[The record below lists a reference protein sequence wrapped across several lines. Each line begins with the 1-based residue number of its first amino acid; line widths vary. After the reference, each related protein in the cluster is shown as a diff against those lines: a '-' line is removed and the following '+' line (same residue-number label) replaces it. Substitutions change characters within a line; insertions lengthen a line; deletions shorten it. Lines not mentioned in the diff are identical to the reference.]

1 MIADG
6 NDRGVYSSIANFGDS
21 DFFKVPL
28 LRGQGQMESMYDFV
42 ARTGSSREDG
52 QNCLLVGCF
61 CSRSNVCFAD
71 TDCRPK

>member
-1 MIADG
+1 MAMIEG
-6 NDRGVYSSIANFGDS
+6 YILQLQILVIPI
-21 DFFKVPL
+21 FFQVPL
-28 LRGQGQMESMYDFV
+28 LRGQGQMESVYDFV